1 MRRPI
6 PRLPGFY
13 SHGRNTAP
21 RGADPTA
28 WNYTRQGYRLIRME
42 TAHPG
47 YIEDK
52 EDLKKRLRRVA
63 GQVNGIERMVEEER
77 YCIDILTQISA
88 IRSALDRVA
97 IAVLDDHARH
107 CVVDAAA
114 GQRDERT
121 TEMMDAVARL
131 LKSR

>member
-1 MRRPI
+1 
-6 PRLPGFY
+6 
-13 SHGRNTAP
+13 
-21 RGADPTA
+21 
-28 WNYTRQGYRLIRME
+28 ME
-42 TAHPG
+42 PEHPG
-47 YIEDK
+47 YLEDK

-63 GQVNGIERMVEEER
+63 GQVNGVERMVDDER

-97 IAVLDDHARH
+97 IGVLDDHARH

-114 GQRDERT
+114 GQREERT

-131 LKSR
+131 LRSR

>member
-1 MRRPI
+1 MDYNEYINMRM
-6 PRLPGFY
+6 
-13 SHGRNTAP
+13 GRF
-21 RGADPTA
+21 
-28 WNYTRQGYRLIRME
+28 
-42 TAHPG
+42 
-47 YIEDK
+47 
-52 EDLKKRLRRVA
+52 A
-63 GQVNGIERMVEEER
+63 GLVNGIEGLVVVLG

>member
-1 MRRPI
+1 MATMD
-6 PRLPGFY
+6 
-13 SHGRNTAP
+13 SAN
-21 RGADPTA
+21 
-28 WNYTRQGYRLIRME
+28 
-42 TAHPG
+42 PG

-52 EDLKKRLRRVA
+52 DDLTKRLRRIA
-63 GQVNGIERMVEEER
+63 GQVNGVERMVEDER

-107 CVVDAAA
+107 CVVAAA
-114 GQRDERT
+114 EGERDERT